1 MNNLRSKL
9 VRLAHSRPD
18 LRPHLL
24 PLIAAGPDLEDM
36 RLRLEAILDEQE
48 RLVEESRAFGVRLA
62 AAARV
67 PEGTM
72 PFAKM
77 MKIRADFQKNTEEL
91 ERYIREFNLSRT
103 PAHLQNDA
111 KALLDKAKA
120 KLAEFKAQRDKAD
133 EAFAAYAEA
142 YQANDLKTLMDDI
155 ESWVRKSVGP
165 KIEVERTHKYWLE
178 RGEVLARLTLI
189 RPSMWGH
196 PTTVR
201 VTLRSKAGSPNYVVS
216 LYNDE
221 TARNRESEFRVS
233 KKSRH
238 EVVRLILDK
247 LLDFRF
253 LEQGESKSDLLP
265 ALRKAMPEVE
275 KGIMSAMTARQP
287 YVYWDKPHDALD
299 PEGNPAV
306 ESRFHLTARYD
317 IEVTLMMSGAG
328 TFGRIR
334 FREPE
339 RHHVS
344 YAGPWFTVWD
354 LKETTAQALAR
365 TATRFILDQDTVHGL
380 GLVKYE
386 PTQGGVVDIDELR
399 RQYTSSADVYMVDP
413 GVVNPRSSIV
423 GGPGTFKGYAFFGR
437 GVTYHG
443 HSDAYYGQLLK
454 TRSGWVFEYKGTKT
468 PVGNNGDVV
477 KLLKMKDRDERRSLD
492 EAYLSSD

>member
-1 MNNLRSKL
+1 MSNLRSRV
-9 VRLAHSRPD
+9 VRLAHARPD

-24 PLIAAGPDLEDM
+24 PILAAGPDLEDM

-62 AAARV
+62 AVGV

-77 MKIRADFQKNTEEL
+77 VKIREDFQKNTEEL
-91 ERYIREFNLSRT
+91 ERFIRINSRQWGQ
-103 PAHLQNDA
+103 PELRGEA
-111 KALLDKAKA
+111 KALLDRAKA

-165 KIEVERTHKYWLE
+165 KIKVERKHKYMLNK
-178 RGEVLARLTLI
+178 GEVLAQLMVE
-189 RPSMWGH
+189 RPGVWG
-196 PTTVR
+196 PGTTVR
-201 VTLRSKAGSPNYVVS
+201 VTLKSKAGSPNYLLS
-216 LYNDE
+216 LYNYERHRDE
-221 TARNRESEFRVS
+221 AELRVS

-238 EVVRLILDK
+238 EVVRKVIDA
-247 LLDFRF
+247 LLD
-253 LEQGESKSDLLP
+253 LELLEESESKSDLLP

-275 KGIMSAMTARQP
+275 KGILSAMTARQP

-306 ESRFHLTARYD
+306 ESRFKLTAGYN

-328 TFGRIR
+328 TFGRVR
-334 FREPE
+334 FREPG

-344 YAGPWFTVWD
+344 YAGPWFTV
-354 LKETTAQALAR
+354 LALQETTVQALAR
-365 TATRFILDQDTVHGL
+365 TATRFILEQDTIRGL

-399 RQYTSSADVYMVDP
+399 RQYTSSAAVYMVDP
-413 GVVNPRSSIV
+413 GVANPRSGIV
-423 GGPGTFKGYAFFGR
+423 GVERPVTFKGYAFFGR

-492 EAYLSSD
+492 EAYLSSN